1 MSIIIRPLLTEKS
14 TAQNEQGK
22 YGFEVALKANKVEI
36 KKAIEKMYGVKVE
49 SVNTVRQIGKKKSRS
64 TRTRITTGQTST
76 IKRAIITVAEGE
88 VIDFYQGI

>member
-22 YGFEVALKANKVEI
+22 YGFEVALTANKVEI

-49 SVNTVRQIGKKKSRS
+49 SVNTLRQIGKKKSRS
-64 TRTRITTGQTST
+64 TRTKITAGHTST
-76 IKRAIITVAEGE
+76 IKKAIVTVAEGE

>member
-22 YGFEVALKANKVEI
+22 YGFEVALTANKVEI

-64 TRTRITTGQTST
+64 TRTKITAGFTST
-76 IKRAIITVAEGE
+76 KKRAIVTVAEGE

>member
-22 YGFEVALKANKVEI
+22 YGFEVALTANKVEI

-49 SVNTVRQIGKKKSRS
+49 SVNTLRQIGKKKSRS
-64 TRTRITTGQTST
+64 TRTKITSGNTST
-76 IKRAIITVAEGE
+76 IKKAIVTVAEGE

>member
-76 IKRAIITVAEGE
+76 IKRAIVTVAEGE